1 MLNPLS
7 WLAGADWGR
16 TLRRPGAAY
25 RPLATRA
32 SPFVAQRTY
41 LAGQRARGVAHRD
54 EALDARDRQ
63 DRVVAVRPARRRVD
77 EDVDVLV
84 DRPHWAGLV
93 DHDLKKLGLKDLLQR
108 VKGEPREL
116 ALNKVRPVLHD
127 DLELHVAVRA
137 LPPRHQVEHVDAL
150 GGPPLGLARGAR
162 QLDAQDGEDGLV
174 GDGVAHLDEPGVE
187 VDLAGEGADGEER
200 GVAHAQQRG
209 DRLLRG
215 AGGFVHVSE
224 PDDYEI
230 VERA

>member
-84 DRPHWAGLV
+84 DRADRAGLV
-93 DHDLKKLGLKDLLQR
+93 EHDLNQLGLKDLLQR

-116 ALNKVRPVLHD
+116 ALNKVWPVLHD
-127 DLELHVAVRA
+127 DLELHVPVGA
-137 LPPRHQVEHVDAL
+137 LPARHQVQHVDAL
-150 GGPPLGLARGAR
+150 GSLAFGPARRAR
-162 QLDAQDGEDGLV
+162 QLHAQDGEDGLV
-174 GDGVAHLDEPGVE
+174 RDGVAHLDEPGVE
-187 VDLAGEGADGEER
+187 VDLAGEGADGQQR
-200 GVAHAQQRG
+200 GVAHAQQRRH
-209 DRLLRG
+209 RLLW
-215 AGGFVHVSE
+215 SE
-224 PDDYEI
+224 LDASESDDYE
-230 VERA
+230 VVAKGPA